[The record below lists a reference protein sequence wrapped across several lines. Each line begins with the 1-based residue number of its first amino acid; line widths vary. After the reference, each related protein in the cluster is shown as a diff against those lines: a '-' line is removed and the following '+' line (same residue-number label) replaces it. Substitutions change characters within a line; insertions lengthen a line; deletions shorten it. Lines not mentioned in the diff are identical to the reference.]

1 MPELQDTT
9 SQQVPFLVRPL
20 VLASLVGGI
29 LVAVALALWIKYGTA
44 VFVDMIIA
52 GLNACF

>member
-1 MPELQDTT
+1 MPEMQDTT

-29 LVAVALALWIKYGTA
+29 LVATALVLWLNYGTA

>member
-1 MPELQDTT
+1 MQDTT

-20 VLASLVGGI
+20 VLAGLAGGI
-29 LVAVALALWIKYGTA
+29 LVAATVALWAKYGTA
-44 VFVDMIIA
+44 VFVDMVVS